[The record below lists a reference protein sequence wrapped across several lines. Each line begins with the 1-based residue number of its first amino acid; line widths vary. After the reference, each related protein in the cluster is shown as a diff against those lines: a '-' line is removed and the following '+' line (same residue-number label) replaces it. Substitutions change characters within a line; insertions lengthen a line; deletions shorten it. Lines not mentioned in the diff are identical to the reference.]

1 MRSNF
6 SKLSFR
12 LPAIISGCSVFA
24 AVFVGALAYWF
35 SVSNIEKQADER
47 LTALASARAAGLKN
61 YLEGIGMDLTVTAAN
76 PFVGEALA
84 DFETAWKTID
94 GNPAKVLQKAYIH
107 DNPHPLGEK
116 DALLSAGNTPYD
128 VVHERYHAW
137 FRRLL
142 KTRGYYDIFLFS
154 GDGSLIYTVFKDLD
168 DLVLQVNGQTFS
180 SLGSAVNKAVHA
192 AKDGPPVGRL
202 IAMANAYYDFA
213 KAHRNRWQALFDTQF
228 SQGDELPEWYRAE
241 VSSLFAIIA
250 EPVTTLRPDLNEQ
263 QVRLLVRGLFAS
275 VHGIVLL
282 RVQKRISAVPDAD
295 VSWVMESMLRA
306 ATR

>member
-1 MRSNF
+1 MTPSERRQDLAQRLLAIAAARIEEQG
-6 SKLSFR
+6 LS
-12 LPAIISGCSVFA
+12 
-24 AVFVGALAYWF
+24 
-35 SVSNIEKQADER
+35 
-47 LTALASARAAGLKN
+47 GLKAR
-61 YLEGIGMDLTVTAAN
+61 DLAQEAGCA
-76 PFVGEALA
+76 VG
-84 DFETAWKTID
+84 
-94 GNPAKVLQKAYIH
+94 G
-107 DNPHPLGEK
+107 
-116 DALLSAGNTPYD
+116 
-128 VVHERYHAW
+128 
-137 FRRLL
+137 
-142 KTRGYYDIFLFS
+142 
-154 GDGSLIYTVFKDLD
+154 IYTVFKDLD

-250 EPVTTLRPDLNEQ
+250 EPVTTLRPDLNEH
-263 QVRLLVRGLFAS
+263 QVGLLVRGLFAS

-282 RVQKRISAVPDAD
+282 SVQKRISAVPDAD